1 MEKVNQSIVRRHE
14 MWQLLIQMSTSEN
27 TDTKIAKRKK
37 KIGTNTEEAEKH
49 ASKIIRILE
58 TSKTEEEI
66 LQKVQAL

>member
-27 TDTKIAKRKK
+27 TDTKIADSFK
-37 KIGTNTEEAEKH
+37 KIGTNTKELEEH

-66 LQKVQAL
+66 LQKIQAL